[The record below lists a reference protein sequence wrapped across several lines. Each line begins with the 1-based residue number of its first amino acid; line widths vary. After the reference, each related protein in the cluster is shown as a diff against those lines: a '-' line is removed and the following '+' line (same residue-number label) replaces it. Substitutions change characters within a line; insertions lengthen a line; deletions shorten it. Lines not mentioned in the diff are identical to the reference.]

1 MTSGVILEITPRVS
15 VNGEICLTIHKA
27 EVGTISKSGETGA
40 TGKQLP
46 VLTKRSVSTTV
57 VVKNQE
63 TIVIGGL
70 LEKQSDG
77 ARKSIPG
84 LDNVLGLNNTV
95 FGMES
100 KNRQERDLMIFITP
114 IILNEHIPDMEKEDY
129 L

>member
-1 MTSGVILEITPRVS
+1 M
-15 VNGEICLTIHKA
+15 N
-27 EVGTISKSGETGA
+27 
-40 TGKQLP
+40 
-46 VLTKRSVSTTV
+46 TTV

-70 LEKQSDG
+70 LEKQYDG

-84 LDNVLGLNNTV
+84 LDNIQGLNNTV

-114 IILNEHIPDMEKEDY
+114 IILNENISDMEKKDY